1 MAKRMVLVDEKML
14 EYKPMLQHYREKQD
28 LSWKRPTEQSVKS
41 SLSKGMKSTLTDP
54 IIPDDLKAKQHRQ
67 NLSRFLQT
75 KRKLIEEPQ
84 PIVEA
89 EEEPLIDLRP
99 TVDELLDSVKT
110 KKKKKRKSERV
121 KKKPE
126 RYADI
131 DWETWK

>member
-1 MAKRMVLVDEKML
+1 MVLVDEKML
-14 EYKPMLQHYREKQD
+14 EYKPMLQHYRYKQD

-41 SLSKGMKSTLTDP
+41 SLSKGMKTTLSDP
-54 IIPDDLKAKQHRQ
+54 IIPDDVKAKQHRQ

-84 PIVEA
+84 PVIAA

-99 TVDELLDSVKT
+99 TVDELLESP
-110 KKKKKRKSERV
+110 KKKKKRKSERI
-121 KKKPE
+121 KKKPQ

-131 DWETWK
+131 DWETWN

>member
-1 MAKRMVLVDEKML
+1 MDEI
-14 EYKPMLQHYREKQD
+14 ESNRPNYPRRRQREKN
-28 LSWKRPTEQSVKS
+28 
-41 SLSKGMKSTLTDP
+41 
-54 IIPDDLKAKQHRQ
+54 RQ
-67 NLSRFLQT
+67 NLTRFLQT

-84 PIVEA
+84 AIVAA

>member
-1 MAKRMVLVDEKML
+1 MAKRMVLVDEKLL
-14 EYKPMLQHYREKQD
+14 EYKPMLQHYRDKQN

-41 SLSKGMKSTLTDP
+41 SFSKGMKSTLNDP
-54 IIPDDLKAKQHRQ
+54 IIPDDVKAKQHRQ

-84 PIVEA
+84 PVIAA

-99 TVDELLDSVKT
+99 TVDELLESP
-110 KKKKKRKSERV
+110 KKRKSRRI
-121 KKKPE
+121 KKKPQ

-131 DWETWK
+131 DWETWN

>member
-1 MAKRMVLVDEKML
+1 MAKRMVLVDEKLL
-14 EYKPMLQHYREKQD
+14 EYKPMLQHYRDKQD
-28 LSWKRPTEQSVKS
+28 LSWKRPTEQTVKS
-41 SLSKGMKSTLTDP
+41 SLSKGMKSTLSDST
-54 IIPDDLKAKQHRQ
+54 IPDDIKAKQHRQ

-84 PIVEA
+84 AIVA
-89 EEEPLIDLRP
+89 TEEEPLIDLQP
-99 TVDELLDSVKT
+99 TVDELLGGVKK

-131 DWETWK
+131 DWEAWK